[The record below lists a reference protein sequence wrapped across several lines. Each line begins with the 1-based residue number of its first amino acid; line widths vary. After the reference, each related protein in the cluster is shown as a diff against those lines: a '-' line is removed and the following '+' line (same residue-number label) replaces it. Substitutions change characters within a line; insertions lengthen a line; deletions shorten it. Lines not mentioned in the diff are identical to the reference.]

1 MSEDGSVSWIAA
13 TDSALR
19 SAVDVAEGQRQ
30 ISNLQVAAASLPEL
44 VADFSAIAEAASV
57 VRPLGWDGRSPSPE
71 VRTSLRQAAETLD
84 NRPVTTALRGLERFR
99 SDVKADLTSFWRRHA
114 SERLGNVGDLQVLA
128 GTLKEVEGVAGLSG
142 QLESVLGELAR
153 SQDKVPTRRSLE
165 LLSDA
170 ESVLREL
177 QESLQPEAVRVFL
190 SAVARGGAAVGLL
203 SGDVLAWLNSH
214 NAIGSFKIV
223 AGQPSEAS

>member
-1 MSEDGSVSWIAA
+1 MSEEGSVSWIAA

-71 VRTSLRQAAETLD
+71 VRASLRQAAETLD

-99 SDVKADLTSFWRRHA
+99 SDVKADLTDFWRRHA

-128 GTLKEVEGVAGLSG
+128 GTLKEVDGVAGLSG

-203 SGDVLAWLNSH
+203 SGDVLAWLSSH